1 MIRISFTVEII
12 ERLLTIN
19 LTRIEQKLEKNN
31 NTRIAT
37 VIFVCFACIFRVIL
51 ILILFE
57 YLQMHKGAILRYIID
72 SSGDVL
78 ISCILLYTAW
88 TTIAVFC
95 TLCFH

>member
-19 LTRIEQKLEKNN
+19 LTRIEQKLEKKI
-31 NTRIAT
+31 NTCIAT
-37 VIFVCFACIFRVIL
+37 VIFVCFACNFRVM

-78 ISCILLYTAW
+78 IACILLYTAW

>member
-12 ERLLTIN
+12 QRLLTIN
-19 LTRIEQKLEKNN
+19 LTRIEQKLEKKI
-31 NTRIAT
+31 NTCIAT
-37 VIFVCFACIFRVIL
+37 VIFVCFACNFRVMIL
-51 ILILFE
+51 TLFE

-78 ISCILLYTAW
+78 IACILLYTAW
-88 TTIAVFC
+88 TTIAVFY